1 MRAYL
6 NGYMCSLENNTLIFN
21 RKEMS
26 LYSGNLIKIDDK
38 EYIIGKISQ
47 SKQVK
52 ALSIAELT
60 QVYP

>member
-26 LYSGNLIKIDDK
+26 LYSGSLIKIDDK
-38 EYIIGKISQ
+38 EYIIYKISQ

>member
-6 NGYMCSLENNTLIFN
+6 NGFMCSLENDTLIFN
-21 RKEMS
+21 RKEVP

-38 EYIIGKISQ
+38 EYIIAKITQ

-52 ALSIAELT
+52 ALSIAELINN
-60 QVYP
+60 Q